1 VRIIAGRFK
10 GRRLAGPAGP
20 GLRPT
25 SDALR
30 ETLFNVLGPSVADA
44 RVLDGFAGTGAL
56 GLEALSRGARAVTFV
71 EPDRRALTV
80 LGRNVAT
87 CGVADACAIIRDD
100 LLALAAR
107 RALDGRFDLVLLDPP
122 YDSADLE
129 AVVRA
134 AAPLVAPAGRLVL
147 EHSRRRPSPE
157 AAGSLERTRVVRAG
171 DSALS
176 FYAGESASAQDS
188 MAQAPRIAV
197 FPGSFDP
204 LTNGHVDVVRRA
216 LRLFDAVVVAILVN
230 PSKQSL
236 FTLEDRVA
244 MARDVLGG
252 TPGVDVDT
260 FEGLLTDY
268 ARRRHARAV
277 VRGLRGNADFEYER
291 QMALMNRHLY
301 EDVETVFILPSQA
314 YEHISSTLVR
324 EIAALGGPLDGLVP
338 PAVAARFSHRHQRAV
353 SRRV

>member
-1 VRIIAGRFK
+1 MRIIAGRFK
-10 GRRLAGPAGP
+10 GRRLTGPAGA

-25 SDALR
+25 SDSLR
-30 ETLFNVLGPSVADA
+30 ETLFNVLGQTVSGA

-56 GLEALSRGARAVTFV
+56 GLEAISRGARHVTFV
-71 EPDRRALTV
+71 ERERRALGV
-80 LGRNVAT
+80 LRRNVAA
-87 CGVADACAIIRDD
+87 CGAADACAIIRGD

-129 AVVRA
+129 AIVRA
-134 AAPLVAPAGRLVL
+134 AAQLVAPAGRMVL

-157 AAGSLERTRVVRAG
+157 AAGPLERTRVVRAG

-176 FYAGESASAQDS
+176 FYTGESASSQDW
-188 MAQAPRIAV
+188 MAQAPRVAV

-204 LTNGHVDVVRRA
+204 LTNGHVDVVHRA
-216 LRLFDAVVVAILVN
+216 LRLFDGVVVAILVN
-230 PSKQSL
+230 PSKRSF

-252 TPGVDVDT
+252 TPGVEVET

-268 ARRRHARAV
+268 ARGRHARAI
-277 VRGLRGNADFEYER
+277 VRGLRGSADFEYER
-291 QMALMNRHLY
+291 QMALMNRHLE
-301 EDVETVFILPSQA
+301 EDVETVFILPAQA
-314 YEHISSTLVR
+314 HEHISSTLVR
-324 EIAALGGPLDGLVP
+324 EIAALGGPLAGLVP
-338 PAVAARFSHRHQRAV
+338 PAVEARFSRRRHAPAT
-353 SRRV
+353 RRV